1 MDGSG
6 RITRFD
12 GAVLADALFLIGQA
26 WVKRVAG
33 DTAGAAEDE
42 AATERLLPRDTIA
55 AIRTMII
62 EGDLPAPGPG
72 PEAMAAWLEQCR
84 LAGAGEWKLM
94 RITQPSGREAQ
105 RRQEEDFLA
114 RLAEI
119 RAAAEAE
126 HGTAPAQ
133 LPAAKP
139 SSLADELRS
148 MGWM

>member
-12 GAVLADALFLIGQA
+12 GALMADALFLIGQA
-26 WVKRVAG
+26 WAKRLAG
-33 DTAGAAEDE
+33 DDAGAAEDE
-42 AATERLLPRDTIA
+42 AAVARLLPPDTIA
-55 AIRTMII
+55 AIRTMIL
-62 EGDLPAPGPG
+62 EGDLPMPGPG
-72 PEAMAAWLEQCR
+72 PEAMAGWLEQCR

-126 HGTAPAQ
+126 HGTAPVER
-133 LPAAKP
+133 PAAKP
-139 SSLADELRS
+139 LNLADEMRS